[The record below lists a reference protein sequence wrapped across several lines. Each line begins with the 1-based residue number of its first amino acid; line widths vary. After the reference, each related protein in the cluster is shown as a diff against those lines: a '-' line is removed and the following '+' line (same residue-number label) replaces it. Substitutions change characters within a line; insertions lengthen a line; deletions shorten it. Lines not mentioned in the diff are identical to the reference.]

1 MSIFLAPSHSSSTKT
16 GFTLIELLVVCFIIA
31 VLFVIIIQSLIAAQI
46 KTRDA
51 QRLKDL
57 DTIQAAVEQYY
68 RDNGHYPVTK
78 CSNNA
83 SVWSSFDSPTYKTT
97 TICAAANGAGVNT
110 LGPELATYLIDY
122 TRMKDP
128 LPPAST
134 DAGYLYRSDD
144 GASYCILV
152 WRTPENMN
160 NFPASRYIHAGSR
173 CAGGV
178 NSSGQCTSSSG
189 VVDSSN
195 NLFYGIGTFA
205 GSC

>member
-1 MSIFLAPSHSSSTKT
+1 MLTFLAPFRSSSSKA

-31 VLFVIIIQSLIAAQI
+31 VLFAIVIQNLITAQI

-68 RDNGHYPVTK
+68 RDTGHYPITK

-83 SVWSSFDSPTYKTT
+83 SIWASFDSTTYKPT
-97 TICAAANGAGVNT
+97 TICPTVNAAGVNT
-110 LGPELATYLIDY
+110 LGPELASYFVDY
-122 TRMKDP
+122 TKLKDP
-128 LPPAST
+128 LPPSST

-144 GASYCILV
+144 GANYCILV

-160 NFPASRYIHAGSR
+160 NFPANRYMHAGSR

-178 NSSGQCTSSSG
+178 NSSGQCMNGSG

-195 NLFYGIGTFA
+195 NLFYGVGTLA